1 MTLARAGILV
11 AAACAL
17 AGPAIGQTAAPR
29 PSGFTAFTPVQVPP
43 VNRSEY
49 ANLIDGGMLETDGW
63 TYLVLNLAAEMKGP
77 VPGGNF
83 GVVLIP
89 DLQIFRRAFQTLGI
103 LPASLE
109 YKVPVAAGA
118 PAYFLGPQQRF
129 EIGFPRYHI
138 YYYNETGQGAAL
150 NLFAYRTR

>member
-1 MTLARAGILV
+1 VKLARVAMLLA

-17 AGPAIGQTAAPR
+17 ARPAIGQSGTR

-43 VNRSEY
+43 IARSEY
-49 ANLIDGGMLETDGW
+49 ANLIDGGALETDGW

-118 PAYFLGPQQRF
+118 PTYFLAPQQRF
-129 EIGFPRYHI
+129 EIGFPRYRI
-138 YYYNETGQGAAL
+138 YYYNETGQGATL